1 MQKSLFENRTTQ
13 YQSLLKEVA
22 ENHDVEPDLL
32 HDLISYEQGR
42 VHLKKRRGAKT
53 DIKQKIQE
61 RLDQ

>member
-1 MQKSLFENRTTQ
+1 
-13 YQSLLKEVA
+13 VA

-42 VHLKKRRGAKT
+42 VHLKKRRGAKS
-53 DIKQKIQE
+53 DIKQMIQE